1 MKKHLQVFLSLL
13 LCAVLML
20 SCGCTFNFFG
30 GNDKDKDKDKEKN
43 PSSSQQDGTDSS
55 DEDLT
60 DDGSS
65 EDEGLGDDLFD
76 NSSDE
81 DDKDDN
87 NKGSSSK
94 KEYDK
99 YSPVGSSGNIMPT
112 VKDDG
117 ENDEE
122 EDEEEV
128 VTDSVK
134 YPDSVNAAAL
144 NKTDLF
150 NKYDTAL
157 FTEKIWEGK
166 TVYYETICFEQDKN
180 GLISNASLLYEPDQ
194 IIAVRSADMTVTYA
208 EGSDFTVD
216 GRVVSRPRSSK
227 IPYAPY
233 KEFFTFYNAEEEP
246 YNLANDLNTSV
257 IFRSDG
263 RPLQK
268 RIVTVF
274 YTHKDGWRGSTMPE
288 SQESEL
294 SRTLNKLKN
303 GQDVKIVFHG
313 DSITAGFT
321 TSGNK
326 EKARDNGSGAVL
338 QMPCWGNVN
347 FEPKVPAYPT
357 IVKQALQNKF
367 PNATITHVNT
377 AAPGGSC
384 GAHGINRIN
393 LVTEQN
399 PDVVVIAFGMND
411 SWMDSGN
418 NYGKYYY
425 KNYYIQMM
433 ESILE
438 KNPNCEFIFVPCMLP
453 NMNIANFLKNDA
465 AFDSHEQHLYEIQ
478 EEYPDNHIAVVP
490 TTSLWRDLYALG
502 KKPSDYTGSMDNHP
516 NDWGHSVYAQLLLN
530 AFGL

>member
-1 MKKHLQVFLSLL
+1 MKKYLQIFLSLL

-20 SCGCTFNFFG
+20 SCGCTFNLFG
-30 GNDKDKDKDKEKN
+30 SNTGDKDKDKDKT

-60 DDGSS
+60 DNSS
-65 EDEGLGDDLFD
+65 EDGNSDNNLFG
-76 NSSDE
+76 NSSNKENE
-81 DDKDDN
+81 DDK
-87 NKGSSSK
+87 KGTSSK

-99 YSPVGSSGNIMPT
+99 YSPVGSSSNIMPT
-112 VKDDG
+112 VK
-117 ENDEE
+117 ENNKNDKE

-128 VTDSVK
+128 FTDSVK
-134 YPDSVNAAAL
+134 YPESVNAAAL

-150 NKYDTAL
+150 NEYDATL

-180 GLISNASLLYEPDQ
+180 GFISTASLLYEPDQ
-194 IIAVRSADMTVTYA
+194 IIAVRSADMTVTYS
-208 EGSDFTVD
+208 EGSDYTVN
-216 GRVVSRPRSSK
+216 GRVVTRPRSSK

-233 KEFFTFYNAEEEP
+233 KEFYTTYNADSNP
-246 YNLANDLNTSV
+246 YNLASDPNTSV

-263 RPLQK
+263 RPMQK

-288 SQESEL
+288 SQEDEL
-294 SRTLNKLKN
+294 SRALNKLEN
-303 GQDVKIVFHG
+303 GQDLKIVFHG

-321 TSGNK
+321 TSGNR
-326 EKARDNGSGAVL
+326 ESARAVENGNPL

-347 FEPKVPAYPT
+347 YAPNVPAYAS
-357 IVKQALQNKF
+357 IVAEALKLKF
-367 PNATITHVNT
+367 PNANITKVNT
-377 AAPGGSC
+377 AAPGGQS
-384 GAHGINRIN
+384 GSYGLEYIN

-411 SWMDSGN
+411 SWMDAGN
-418 NYGKYYY
+418 NKGKYYY
-425 KNYYIQMM
+425 KNFYIQMM
-433 ESILE
+433 NKVLE
-438 KNPNCEFIFVPCMLP
+438 VNPDCEFIFVPCMLP
-453 NMNIANFLKNDA
+453 NMNLATFLKTDE

-478 EEYPDNHIAVVP
+478 QEYPNNHIAVVP

-516 NDWGHSVYAQLLLN
+516 NDWGHSVYAQLILN